1 MSRNRVR
8 SWDEQGFT
16 VQASGR
22 QCQLHPQAPKM
33 IFVEKNKRIFVP
45 GKENLYRRLTVREC
59 ARLQGFPDDFEF
71 FYTDVDYGYKMIGN
85 AVPVDLAY
93 IIAKKIKRYL

>member
-1 MSRNRVR
+1 M
-8 SWDEQGFT
+8 
-16 VQASGR
+16 
-22 QCQLHPQAPKM
+22 L
-33 IFVEKNKRIFVP
+33 FVEKNKRIFVP

-93 IIAKKIKRYL
+93 IIAKRIKETLV

>member
-1 MSRNRVR
+1 MP
-8 SWDEQGFT
+8 T
-16 VQASGR
+16 T
-22 QCQLHPQAPKM
+22 HPQAPKM
-33 IFVEKNKRIFVP
+33 LFVEKSKRIFVP

-71 FYTDVDYGYKMIGN
+71 IYTDVDYGYKMIGN

-93 IIAKKIKRYL
+93 IIANRIKETLV

>member
-1 MSRNRVR
+1 M
-8 SWDEQGFT
+8 F
-16 VQASGR
+16 SG
-22 QCQLHPQAPKM
+22 
-33 IFVEKNKRIFVP
+33 IFLELSLIHIFVP

-71 FYTDVDYGYKMIGN
+71 IYTDVDYGYKMIGN

-93 IIAKKIKRYL
+93 IIAKRIKETLV